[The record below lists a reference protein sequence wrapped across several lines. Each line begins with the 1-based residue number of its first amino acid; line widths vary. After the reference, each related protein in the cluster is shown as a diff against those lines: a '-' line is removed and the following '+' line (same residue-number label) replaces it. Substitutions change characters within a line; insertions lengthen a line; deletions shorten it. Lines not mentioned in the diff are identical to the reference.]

1 MNRPELMIDT
11 CCLGNRDLMSWLRTY
26 RGGKCISAVSFMEY
40 MADAMSRRKGEVF
53 ARALDSS
60 GIKVR
65 PFDKKDADIAAKLM
79 AGRPAGGRRCEV
91 CGSIN
96 WNDTMIAAQAERLSL
111 TIVTEN
117 VKDYPSDSGFRVM
130 TANDVMK
137 SFHTFR
143 SPKSWMTWHFFIEN
157 VLIYW

>member
-1 MNRPELMIDT
+1 LNRPDLMIDT
-11 CCLGNRDLMSWLRTY
+11 CCLGNKTLMAWLGKY
-26 RGGKCISAVSFMEY
+26 NGGKFISAVSYMEY
-40 MADAMSRRKGEVF
+40 KMDEIPRGKGEMF
-53 ARALDSS
+53 DRIIRSS

-65 PFDKKDADIAAKLM
+65 PFDKNDADIAAKLM